1 MVSQWPME
9 DVIIH
14 YGNYVGST
22 TGFGVI
28 FFCFSML
35 FGASFLFAGMKDTRK
50 RSAFLLWPVSNLE
63 KYIISLLLSI
73 LWLAVITI
81 GAYLLADTL
90 RVFIDWVTGRVVI
103 WGLPKIIDGVFGPAP
118 FEYWQTAWMLFGAGG
133 MFSQMKDT
141 RTRSAYL
148 LWPVSNLE
156 KYVISLLLSVV
167 LMAVVTIG
175 AFMFADALRVF
186 VDWVTG
192 RVVIWGLPKFAD
204 GVFGPAPFEHWQ
216 AAWMLFTWVFYFH
229 SLYIVGGTLFRRQ
242 QFLLTSVTIVAVSIL
257 LIIILNQIDWSGVD
271 IEFING
277 YWDEK
282 TQTYINVFHPLF
294 YILNSVLCAL
304 IIFHYWASYKLFT
317 RMQVINNKWLNV

>member
-1 MVSQWPME
+1 MSTFNTTRFGQALKCQFLVLRKTWIRLFGIFTLVMFMANLFFTRVNGVKYDDMVNNWPTE
-9 DVIIH
+9 EFLH
-14 YGNYVGST
+14 TYNNYVGST

-81 GAYLLADTL
+81 GAYLLADAL

-118 FEYWQTAWMLFGAGG
+118 FEYWQTAWMLFA
-133 MFSQMKDT
+133 
-141 RTRSAYL
+141 
-148 LWPVSNLE
+148 
-156 KYVISLLLSVV
+156 
-167 LMAVVTIG
+167 
-175 AFMFADALRVF
+175 
-186 VDWVTG
+186 
-192 RVVIWGLPKFAD
+192 
-204 GVFGPAPFEHWQ
+204 
-216 AAWMLFTWVFYFH
+216 WVFYIH

-242 QFLLTSVTIVAVSIL
+242 QFLLTSATIAVVSIL
-257 LIIILNQIDWSGVD
+257 LVMILNQINPQ
-271 IEFING
+271 INFITGN
-277 YWDEK
+277 WDMK
-282 TQTYINVFHPLF
+282 TETYTQIFHPFF
-294 YILNSVLCAL
+294 YILNTTLCLL
-304 IIFHYWASYKLFT
+304 IVFHYWASYKLFT

>member
-1 MVSQWPME
+1 MSTFNTTRFSQALKCQFLVLRKTWIRLFGIFTLVMFMANLFFTRVNGVKYDDMVSQWPME

-81 GAYLLADTL
+81 GAYLLADAL

-118 FEYWQTAWMLFGAGG
+118 FEYWQTAWMLFA
-133 MFSQMKDT
+133 
-141 RTRSAYL
+141 
-148 LWPVSNLE
+148 
-156 KYVISLLLSVV
+156 
-167 LMAVVTIG
+167 
-175 AFMFADALRVF
+175 
-186 VDWVTG
+186 
-192 RVVIWGLPKFAD
+192 
-204 GVFGPAPFEHWQ
+204 
-216 AAWMLFTWVFYFH
+216 WVFYIH

-242 QFLLTSVTIVAVSIL
+242 QFLLTSATIAVVSIL
-257 LIIILNQIDWSGVD
+257 LVMILNQINPQ
-271 IEFING
+271 INFITGN
-277 YWDEK
+277 WDMK
-282 TQTYINVFHPLF
+282 TETYTQIFHPFF
-294 YILNSVLCAL
+294 YILNTTLCLL
-304 IIFHYWASYKLFT
+304 IVFHYWASYKLFT

>member
-1 MVSQWPME
+1 MSTFNTTRFGQALKCQFLVLRKTWIRLFGIFTLVMFMANLFFTRVNGVKYDDMVSQWPME

-103 WGLPKIIDGVFGPAP
+103 WGLPKIIDGVLGPAP
-118 FEYWQTAWMLFGAGG
+118 FEYWQTAWMLFA
-133 MFSQMKDT
+133 
-141 RTRSAYL
+141 
-148 LWPVSNLE
+148 
-156 KYVISLLLSVV
+156 
-167 LMAVVTIG
+167 
-175 AFMFADALRVF
+175 
-186 VDWVTG
+186 
-192 RVVIWGLPKFAD
+192 
-204 GVFGPAPFEHWQ
+204 
-216 AAWMLFTWVFYFH
+216 WVFYIH

-242 QFLLTSVTIVAVSIL
+242 QFLLTSATIAVVSIL
-257 LIIILNQIDWSGVD
+257 LVMILNQINPQ
-271 IEFING
+271 INFITGN
-277 YWDEK
+277 WDMK
-282 TQTYINVFHPLF
+282 TETYTQIFHPFF
-294 YILNSVLCAL
+294 YILNTTLCLL
-304 IIFHYWASYKLFT
+304 IVFHYWASYKLFT